1 MAERESAQEEKS
13 RQLSELEV
21 ANKAR
26 QVRLGHVSAPQ
37 EENADSAEEENAEM
51 MRAKR
56 LSADLETRSKIY
68 GYC

>member
-37 EENADSAEEENAEM
+37 EENAEDVESKKAQRKKAQ
-51 MRAKR
+51 RR
-56 LSADLETRSKIY
+56 SRSKK
-68 GYC
+68 

>member
-37 EENADSAEEENAEM
+37 EENADSAEEENAENDESEKAQ
-51 MRAKR
+51 R
-56 LSADLETRSKIY
+56 RSRNKK
-68 GYC
+68 